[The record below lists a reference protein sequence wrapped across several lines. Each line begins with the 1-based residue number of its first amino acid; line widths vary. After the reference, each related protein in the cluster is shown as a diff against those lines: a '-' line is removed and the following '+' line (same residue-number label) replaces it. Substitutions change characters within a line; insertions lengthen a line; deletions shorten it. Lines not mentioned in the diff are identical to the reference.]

1 MKTAM
6 QELKEWVIKNKE
18 HQQGSESGEQS
29 VCDFEYCDFYEL
41 VLQIEALIV
50 NERQQILDS
59 NDRGYQVGTR
69 NIEETANDYYE
80 ETYKK

>member
-29 VCDFEYCDFYEL
+29 VCYFEYCDFEELIFKIDTIAEQEKEQIKDAYFDGYEEGCEYN
-41 VLQIEALIV
+41 VQ
-50 NERQQILDS
+50 
-59 NDRGYQVGTR
+59 
-69 NIEETANDYYE
+69 TADDYYNK
-80 ETYKK
+80 TYNK